1 MAGTPIPP
9 SVAAAFVSQSIKPQK
24 VYGMT
29 ENLSHQYTHPDDD
42 AETIVNTCGRGLS
55 YEVLFDPADPD
66 KEVASGEVGHIG
78 GRGAALMLGYL
89 ANQTATEGSFN
100 SDGWFLSGDLGVM
113 DAKGNLRIEGRLKD
127 LIIRGGHNIYPSHW
141 LLSYLSRPCGQPTC
155 VAHAL
160 LTAKN
165 NHFGR
170 VT

>member
-1 MAGTPIPP
+1 MAGSPIPP
-9 SVAAAFVSQSIKPQK
+9 SVAAAFVAQGVKPQN

-29 ENLSHQYTHPDDD
+29 ESSSHQYTHPDDD
-42 AETIVNTCGRGLS
+42 AETIVNTCGRGGRS
-55 YEVLFDPADPD
+55 YEVKLFDTGDPD
-66 KEVASGEVGHIG
+66 KEVAPGEVGHIG

-89 ANQTATEGSFN
+89 GNQTGTDRATV
-100 SDGWFLSGDLGVM
+100 DYGWFLSGDLGVM

-160 LTAKN
+160 LTTKK
-165 NHFGR
+165 
-170 VT
+170 